1 MPIGL
6 SSGLGTVAINILNA
20 GANTDTLLRGNVQ
33 ITGSQPDI
41 FTLPG
46 NRAAAQTREL
56 LSEPFNV
63 TTDGNPTVIL
73 LSVTGVRFAA
83 AGEVSL
89 TIGTTTVPAAN
100 IISVRPNTNMPG
112 FDIIEFSLPASLAG
126 AGDVPIQVT
135 VTKTSGTTVSRPAD
149 TAPHITIN

>member
-1 MPIGL
+1 
-6 SSGLGTVAINILNA
+6 LGTVAINILDA

-33 ITGSQPDI
+33 ITTSQPDI
-41 FTLPG
+41 FTMDD
-46 NRAAAQTREL
+46 NRAAAQTDQL
-56 LSEPFNV
+56 LKEPFNV
-63 TTDGNPTVIL
+63 TTNGNPTVIL

-126 AGDVPIQVT
+126 AGDVPVQVT
-135 VTKTSGTTVSRPAD
+135 VTKTSGTTVSRPAA